1 MKLAGPVKS
10 GEGSTT
16 PRKQQVQRPW
26 GELRPPGLPFC
37 SILLGE
43 SWGLQQATV

>member
-10 GEGSTT
+10 EEGSPT

-26 GELRPPGLPFC
+26 GKLRPRSATPLHPE
-37 SILLGE
+37 GE
-43 SWGLQQATV
+43 PWGLQHATV